1 MKVIYGKV
9 VAVYDCGKNIGEHE
23 NCIYCY
29 VNKINGKRYVGQ
41 AKKLKRRHLEHTKK
55 VNNRYPIDKALKKY
69 GLDNFILIV
78 LKEQIKTL
86 CTLNLYECYY
96 IKKFNTLVKNKKG
109 YNLANGG
116 HNGNTWAG
124 KTQEEFNEFKQVIS
138 KLNKG
143 RERPQHTIESQRI
156 KITGKGNGFYG
167 KTHTEETKK
176 KISVMASKRVGELNP
191 FYGKT
196 HTKETKK
203 KISEAKKGRFAG
215 ELNPFYGKV
224 HTEETKQKIRETQIG
239 KKVAQFDKEGNL
251 IKVWDYAKLAS
262 EQLNI
267 DQSTI
272 GRVCKGKGKTA
283 GGYIWKYVDES

>member
-1 MKVIYGKV
+1 M
-9 VAVYDCGKNIGEHE
+9 
-23 NCIYCY
+23 
-29 VNKINGKRYVGQ
+29 
-41 AKKLKRRHLEHTKK
+41 EHTKK

-196 HTKETKK
+196 HTKE
-203 KISEAKKGRFAG
+203 IVE
-215 ELNPFYGKV
+215 N
-224 HTEETKQKIRETQIG
+224 
-239 KKVAQFDKEGNL
+239 
-251 IKVWDYAKLAS
+251 
-262 EQLNI
+262 
-267 DQSTI
+267 
-272 GRVCKGKGKTA
+272 
-283 GGYIWKYVDES
+283 